1 MLMAGEPGCQEEE
14 EMDLGEQLSVTRWLL
29 TPDLLLITYSFL
41 ESGCLSH
48 GAPAYHLLQILMN
61 TVLSLPIHVLQIPL
75 VYFSH

>member
-1 MLMAGEPGCQEEE
+1 MPKE
-14 EMDLGEQLSVTRWLL
+14 EMGLGQQLSVTRWLL

-61 TVLSLPIHVLQIPL
+61 MVLSLPIHVLQIPL

>member
-1 MLMAGEPGCQEEE
+1 MPKE
-14 EMDLGEQLSVTRWLL
+14 EMGLGQQLSVTRWLL

-48 GAPAYHLLQILMN
+48 GVPAYHLLQILMN
-61 TVLSLPIHVLQIPL
+61 MVLSLPIHVLQIPL

>member
-1 MLMAGEPGCQEEE
+1 MPKE
-14 EMDLGEQLSVTRWLL
+14 EMGLGQQLSVTRWLL
-29 TPDLLLITYSFL
+29 TPDLLLITYRFL

-61 TVLSLPIHVLQIPL
+61 MVLSLPIHVLQIPL